1 MRKLFIPLLLLVIAA
16 TLVVAG
22 CGDDD
27 DSSSDA
33 GSTTAAATAASTA
46 DLGLKEDGVLL
57 VGSDIPYAP
66 FEYTEPGSDEVIGF
80 DVDVV
85 TAVAERMGITDV
97 QFQKQSF
104 DTIFIAT
111 KQGRFD
117 MAASSIT
124 ITPEREEVV
133 SFSDPYFSAN
143 QSIMIRADEDDP
155 ALTGLSGDLTR
166 QEALDA
172 LAGQKIGV
180 QRGTTGADL
189 ALEAPDAEVSQFQ
202 LVDDAFNALA
212 QGRVDAVVNDFA
224 ISADAAKAKPQLE
237 VVAQIVTDE
246 SYGFAFPQESTALLE
261 AFNAGLAEIK
271 ADGTYDQIYEE
282 WFGTAPPSE

>member
-1 MRKLFIPLLLLVIAA
+1 MRKLFVPLLLVVIAA

-22 CGDDD
+22 CGGDDD
-27 DSSSDA
+27 
-33 GSTTAAATAASTA
+33 AAADPSSTATPTAASTA
-46 DLGLKEDGVLL
+46 DLGLKQEGVLL

-85 TAVAERMGITDV
+85 DAVAERMGISDV

-133 SFSDPYFSAN
+133 AFSDPYFSAN

-224 ISADAAKAKPQLE
+224 ISADAAKAKPQLK

-282 WFGTAPPSE
+282 WFGTPPPSE